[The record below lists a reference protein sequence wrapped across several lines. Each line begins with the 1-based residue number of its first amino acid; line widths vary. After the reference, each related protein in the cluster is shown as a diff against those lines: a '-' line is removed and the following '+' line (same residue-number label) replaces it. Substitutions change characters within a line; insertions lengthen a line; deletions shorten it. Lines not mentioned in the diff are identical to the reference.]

1 MEYCDGSDGGVS
13 RRETIKLELGMSL
26 RIMVRNRNWKL
37 EENLRPNSIW
47 FGSYPVITQPYQPFQ
62 GILHRLELNSLS
74 ASFIGM
80 VKYTTGFEHAKT
92 VLKSRPAS
100 SVGRALDS

>member
-1 MEYCDGSDGGVS
+1 MKKKMEYCDGSDYEVS

-26 RIMVRNRNWKL
+26 RIIVRNRNWKL

-74 ASFIGM
+74 AGFIGM
-80 VKYTTGFEHAKT
+80 VKYMAYILMIF
-92 VLKSRPAS
+92 
-100 SVGRALDS
+100 